1 MGMSSQ
7 AYRFQK
13 PDAHIRHSAARNH
26 AKSKNRALR
35 CLDIADRMH
44 PISGNHDIYLCN
56 VFAFRCSND
65 LAII

>member
-13 PDAHIRHSAARNH
+13 PDAHIRHSAAHNH

-35 CLDIADRMH
+35 CLD
-44 PISGNHDIYLCN
+44 LLVQC
-56 VFAFRCSND
+56 FRIPSCSND

>member
-26 AKSKNRALR
+26 AKSKNRACAVSILQTA
-35 CLDIADRMH
+35 CY
-44 PISGNHDIYLCN
+44 PISGYHDIYLCN
-56 VFAFRCSND
+56 VFAFRVVPTT
-65 LAII
+65 